1 MCFSRPVQPLDA
13 TTTLISDCMHA
24 QVVSALHQRFP
35 ELFSVPLVSS
45 LQSSLQA
52 PSKAQLTALAAE
64 QKDKEESARVLRQR
78 GLLRIFA
85 ELELAGIVR
94 SAGDASS
101 KKGGPAT
108 GEATFGIFKDLVSRA
123 L

>member
-1 MCFSRPVQPLDA
+1 
-13 TTTLISDCMHA
+13 MHA

-35 ELFSVPLVSS
+35 ELFSVPLVNS

-52 PSKAQLTALAAE
+52 PSKAQLAALAPD
-64 QKDKEESARVLRQR
+64 QKDKEEGARVLRQR

-94 SAGDASS
+94 STGDAS

-108 GEATFGIFKDLVSRA
+108 GEATFGIFKDLVGRM